1 MKVRLA
7 YGMTGLEVNLP
18 ENVQVTVLEPRHVAG
33 LADPRTVLRDALRHP
48 IGTRPLRD
56 LAQAYDRVGIVVS
69 DMTRPVPNHL
79 IVSALLAELGH
90 VRPEQITLF
99 IATGTHRPTT
109 FAELNAMLGA
119 EIVAGYRIVQS
130 DALDRSK
137 YTCVGTSS
145 QGNDIWILSEFA
157 QCDVRI
163 LTGLIEPHLFA
174 GFSGGGKAVMPGLTA
189 TETILRNH
197 KPMLIDHPCARYGIT
212 AGNPIWEEIREAAAM
227 TKPSF
232 LVNVALNRERE
243 ITGVFAGEW
252 QEAHDR
258 GCSFVRDLAL
268 APIPEPFDIVIT
280 SNAGYPLDLSLA
292 QSVKGMSAAA
302 LAVKEGGSIIVA
314 AECSDGLPDHGDHAR
329 LLRTAKDPRTLLEML
344 RHPGYL
350 HMDMWGAQIQASIC
364 LRADVYFY
372 SHNLSDD
379 QIQAVWLK
387 PCRSIEATLKM
398 LLHKYGRRARVCV
411 LPAGPCTIPR

>member
-7 YGMTGLEVNLP
+7 
-18 ENVQVTVLEPRHVAG
+18 
-33 LADPRTVLRDALRHP
+33 
-48 IGTRPLRD
+48 
-56 LAQAYDRVGIVVS
+56 
-69 DMTRPVPNHL
+69 
-79 IVSALLAELGH
+79 
-90 VRPEQITLF
+90 
-99 IATGTHRPTT
+99 
-109 FAELNAMLGA
+109 
-119 EIVAGYRIVQS
+119 
-130 DALDRSK
+130 
-137 YTCVGTSS
+137 
-145 QGNDIWILSEFA
+145 
-157 QCDVRI
+157 
-163 LTGLIEPHLFA
+163 
-174 GFSGGGKAVMPGLTA
+174 
-189 TETILRNH
+189 
-197 KPMLIDHPCARYGIT
+197 YGIT

-252 QEAHDR
+252 QGAHDR

-302 LAVKEGGSIIVA
+302 LAVKEGGSVIVA

-329 LLRTAKDPRTLLEML
+329 LLRAAKDANTLLEML

-350 HMDMWGAQIQASIC
+350 HMDIWGAQIQASIC
-364 LRADVYFY
+364 LRSDVYFY

-379 QIQAVWLK
+379 QIRGVWLK
-387 PCRSIEATLKM
+387 PCRSVETTLQT
-398 LLHKYGRRARVCV
+398 LLHKYGQGARVCA
-411 LPAGPCTIPR
+411 LPAGPWTIPHVEARLSKTA

>member
-1 MKVRLA
+1 
-7 YGMTGLEVNLP
+7 
-18 ENVQVTVLEPRHVAG
+18 
-33 LADPRTVLRDALRHP
+33 
-48 IGTRPLRD
+48 
-56 LAQAYDRVGIVVS
+56 
-69 DMTRPVPNHL
+69 
-79 IVSALLAELGH
+79 
-90 VRPEQITLF
+90 
-99 IATGTHRPTT
+99 
-109 FAELNAMLGA
+109 MLGA
-119 EIVAGYRIVQS
+119 QIMAGHRIVQN

-157 QCDVRI
+157 RCEVRI

-174 GFSGGGKAVMPGLTA
+174 GFSGGGKAVMPGLA
-189 TETILRNH
+189 AAETILRNH
-197 KPMLIDHPCARYGIT
+197 QPRLIDHPRARYGIT

-227 TKPSF
+227 TQPSF

-268 APIPEPFDIVIT
+268 ARVPEPFDIVIT

-329 LLRTAKDPRTLLEML
+329 LLRAAKDAKTLLEML

-364 LRADVYFY
+364 SRSDVYFY

-379 QIQAVWLK
+379 QIRGVWLK
-387 PCRSIEATLKM
+387 PCRSIEATLQT
-398 LLHKYGRRARVCV
+398 LLDKYGRVARVCI
-411 LPAGPCTIPR
+411 LPAGPWTIPQVETRHLNS